1 MADNN
6 SKAAINWYPGH
17 MTKARRAME
26 SDIKLIDLIIELRD
40 ARVPDSSKNPD
51 IDRLS
56 SGKSRLVILN
66 KADLAD
72 PKVTDAWIASL
83 QSSGLLAVALDSR
96 NNNGMKP
103 VETAIAEAVKEKTER
118 DRKRGIL
125 NRPARIMIAGI
136 PNVGKSTFINSFAK
150 RSAAKTG
157 NRPGVTK
164 GNQWISIRK
173 GVELLDTPGI
183 LWPKFDSVT
192 TGVHLAMIGS
202 INDNILDIFELAS
215 QTVTFMKNDYP
226 GVLQE
231 KYGISEE
238 GEPHEI
244 IPAIAEARNL
254 LKKGGEADGDRAA
267 AQLINDLRAGKLG
280 RVSLE
285 RPEE

>member
-6 SKAAINWYPGH
+6 TKAAINWYPGH

-72 PKVTDAWIASL
+72 PEVTEAWIELLKS
-83 QSSGLLAVALDSR
+83 QGLLAVALDSR
-96 NNNGMKP
+96 NNNSMKP
-103 VETAIAEAVKEKTER
+103 VEAAIAEAVKEKTER

-157 NRPGVTK
+157 NKPGVTK

-192 TGVHLAMIGS
+192 TGIHLAMIGS
-202 INDNILDIFELAS
+202 INDNILDIFDLAS
-215 QTVTFMKNDYP
+215 HTVTFMKSGYP

-231 KYGISEE
+231 KYGISED

-244 IPAIAEARNL
+244 ILRIAEARNL
-254 LKKGGEADGDRAA
+254 LKKGGEADGERAA

-280 RVSLE
+280 RITLE
-285 RPEE
+285 MPEE